1 MWEEALILFIMNL
14 WNVDKLYLSYPFVRS
29 EQINYQIFNDIKFN
43 SINENSIQ
51 RNGGAF
57 RIIISSILTLI
68 DAKISKDSIAELMSV
83 RSSFI
88 SDSTEMRLIGD
99 LSKDRQFILLDLLLL
114 LLKGCDDIYFFK
126 KLFSNIFEL
135 APIEG
140 IKI

>member
-68 DAKISKDSIAELMSV
+68 DVKISKDSTAELMSI